1 MTVQAWFSTSD
12 VDVAPGAVAVF
23 SLTIANIGSTTE
35 SYALAPAGMAAG
47 WTTVRP
53 AHITLFGGSEQAV
66 DVEVR
71 PPRLPS
77 TTAGPTA
84 LGVRIVPQADPDEV
98 DTVETTLHVTP
109 TYDRT
114 VNVLQPAL
122 RSRRRA
128 SFELMVENQGNSQA
142 SCRLH
147 LIDPTHRLDGD
158 FDPPAV
164 GVEPGGSTLVRL
176 KIRATRRQWERRS
189 RSIPFRVEADQQ
201 GTPTVVGQA
210 TFVQAPMLPE
220 RLWWRLFGVL
230 VLGGALAGAWFG
242 LVRPEID
249 RAAERAV
256 DALDPV
262 VPTTTL
268 PGQPPVA
275 VVTTTTAPAAPDE
288 VAADEGEAFSTVLPT
303 GAGRGEQASNQYTVP
318 AGKVFEVTDILVQNT
333 FDDLGKVELRVGDV
347 PFAWDL
353 INLAQGFDA
362 RQQFVTPLV
371 VEAGQS
377 VSVEVT
383 CTEVGEEG
391 AATCAPNVV
400 LSGVLRPAPATD
412 DTAAPPTT

>member
-12 VDVAPGAVAVF
+12 IDVSPGASAVL
-23 SLTIANIGSTTE
+23 SLTVANIGSATE
-35 SYALAPAGMAAG
+35 SYALGPTGLAAG

-53 AHITLFGGSEQAV
+53 AHITLFGGSEQTV

-84 LGVRIVPQADPDEV
+84 LGVRIVPQSEPDEV

-114 VNVLQPAL
+114 INMLQPAL
-122 RSRRRA
+122 RSRRRGVY
-128 SFELMVENQGNSQA
+128 ELMLENQGNSQA

-147 LIDPTHRLDGD
+147 LVDPTRRIDGD

-201 GTPTVVGQA
+201 GAPTVTGNA

-220 RLWWRLFGVL
+220 RLWWRLFTL
-230 VLGGALAGAWFG
+230 VLLAGAGAGAWFG
-242 LVRPEID
+242 LLRPQID

-256 DALDPV
+256 AELDPIVPVTTV
-262 VPTTTL
+262 V
-268 PGQPPVA
+268 GQEQPA
-275 VVTTTTAPAAPDE
+275 ITTTTVADAPVEEAP
-288 VAADEGEAFSTVLPT
+288 EGQAFSTVLPT
-303 GAGRGEQASNQYTVP
+303 GAGLGERATNQYTVP
-318 AGKVFEVTDILVQNT
+318 EGMEFRLTDIVVQNT
-333 FDDLGKVELRVGDV
+333 VNDQGVVAMRVANV
-347 PFAWDL
+347 PFTWDL
-353 INLAQGFDA
+353 VNLTQGFDA
-362 RQQFVTPLV
+362 RQQFVTPIV
-371 VEAGQS
+371 VHAGES

-383 CTEVGEEG
+383 CTEIGEEG

-400 LSGVLRPAPATD
+400 ISGELVPVTPAD
-412 DTAAPPTT
+412 G

>member
-12 VDVAPGAVAVF
+12 VDVAPGASAVL
-23 SLTIANIGSTTE
+23 SLTVANIGSTTE
-35 SYALAPAGMAAG
+35 SYALAPAGLAAG

-53 AHITLFGGSEQAV
+53 AHITLFGGSEQTV

-84 LGVRIVPQADPDEV
+84 LGVRIVPQTDPDEV

-128 SFELMVENQGNSQA
+128 TFELMVENQGNSQA

-201 GTPTVVGQA
+201 GTPTVVGHA

-220 RLWWRLFGVL
+220 RLWWRLFTL
-230 VLGGALAGAWFG
+230 LLLGGALAGAWFG
-242 LVRPEID
+242 LLRPEID

-256 DALDPV
+256 DELEPV
-262 VPTTTL
+262 IPVTTV
-268 PGQPPVA
+268 PGQQPVA
-275 VVTTTTAPAAPDE
+275 VVTTTTVAAPPDE
-288 VAADEGEAFSTVLPT
+288 EVDAGEAFSTVLPT
-303 GAGRGEQASNQYTVP
+303 GAGRGEQATNQYTVP
-318 AGKVFEVTDILVQNT
+318 AGMVFEVTDIVVQNT
-333 FDDLGKVELRVGDV
+333 YDDLGTVELRVGDV
-347 PFAWDL
+347 PFTWDL

-371 VEAGQS
+371 VDAGAA
-377 VSVEVT
+377 VSVRVT
-383 CTEVGEEG
+383 CTDIGQAG
-391 AATCAPNVV
+391 ASTCAPNVV
-400 LSGVLRPAPATD
+400 ISGVLRPDPSATD

>member
-12 VDVAPGAVAVF
+12 IDVSPGASAVL
-23 SLTIANIGSTTE
+23 SLTVANIGSATE
-35 SYALAPAGMAAG
+35 SYALSPTGLAAG

-53 AHITLFGGSEQAV
+53 AHITLFGGSEETV

-84 LGVRIVPQADPDEV
+84 LGVRIVPQNEPDQV

-114 VNVLQPAL
+114 INMLQPAL
-122 RSRRRA
+122 RSRRRGVY
-128 SFELMVENQGNSQA
+128 ELMIENQGNSQA

-147 LIDPTHRLDGD
+147 LLDPTRRLDGD

-201 GTPTVVGQA
+201 GAPTVTGIA

-220 RLWWRLFGVL
+220 RLWWRLFSL
-230 VLGGALAGAWFG
+230 LLLGGALAGAWFG
-242 LVRPEID
+242 LLRPEID

-256 DALDPV
+256 DALDPI
-262 VPTTTL
+262 VPVTTIV
-268 PGQPPVA
+268 GQEQPD
-275 VVTTTTAPAAPDE
+275 VTTTTVVAAPAEESP
-288 VAADEGEAFSTVLPT
+288 EGEAFSTVLPT
-303 GAGRGEQASNQYTVP
+303 GAGLGERATNQYTVP
-318 AGKVFEVTDILVQNT
+318 DGMVFQLTDIVVQNT
-333 FDDLGKVELRVGDV
+333 VNDQGVVAMRVANV
-347 PFAWDL
+347 PFTWDL
-353 INLAQGFDA
+353 VNLTQGFDA
-362 RQQFVTPLV
+362 RQQFVTPIV
-371 VEAGQS
+371 VRAGES

-383 CTEVGEEG
+383 CTQIGEEG
-391 AATCAPNVV
+391 AATCGPNVV
-400 LSGVLRPAPATD
+400 ISGVLLPVAPAD
-412 DTAAPPTT
+412 PADTAG

>member
-12 VDVAPGAVAVF
+12 VDVAPGAAAVIA
-23 SLTIANIGSTTE
+23 LTVANIGSTTE

-53 AHITLFGGSEQAV
+53 AHITLFGGSEQTV

-84 LGVRIVPQADPDEV
+84 LGVRIVPQSDPDEV

-128 SFELMVENQGNSQA
+128 TFELMVENQGNSQA

-147 LIDPTHRLDGD
+147 LIDPTRRLDGD

-176 KIRATRRQWERRS
+176 KTRATRRQWERRS

-201 GTPTVVGQA
+201 GTPTVTGHA

-220 RLWWRLFGVL
+220 RLWWRLFSLL

-242 LVRPEID
+242 LLRPEID

-262 VPTTTL
+262 VPVTTVA
-268 PGQPPVA
+268 GQQPVV
-275 VVTTTTAPAAPDE
+275 VVTTTTTAAEPDDA
-288 VAADEGEAFSTVLPT
+288 VDEGEAFSTVLPT
-303 GAGRGEQASNQYTVP
+303 GAGRGEQATNQYTVP
-318 AGKVFEVTDILVQNT
+318 AGMVFEVTDILVQNT
-333 FDDLGKVELRVGDV
+333 FDDLGRVELRVGDV
-347 PFAWDL
+347 PFSWDL
-353 INLAQGFDA
+353 INLAQGFDV
-362 RQQFVTPLV
+362 RQAFVTPLV
-371 VEAGQS
+371 VGAGQAVSVQVACSQPGEAG
-377 VSVEVT
+377 
-383 CTEVGEEG
+383 
-391 AATCAPNVV
+391 AASCAPNVV
-400 LSGVLRPAPATD
+400 LSGVIRPV
-412 DTAAPPTT
+412 PTTEDGTAPTTS